1 MKDMIRIGDFVM
13 VRGAWG
19 TEAPTRVQVHG
30 MELCAAPRQKYG
42 VPVQEVPATLKDYIN
57 FTLSNGR
64 WAYGYQIDLIEADSE
79 QNRKSRESSD
89 GLRPLAS

>member
-19 TEAPTRVQVHG
+19 TEPPKRVQILG
-30 MELCAAPRQKYG
+30 MELCAAPRQKHG
-42 VPVQEVPATLKDYIN
+42 VPVNEVPATLKDYIN
-57 FTLSNGR
+57 FDLNNGH

-79 QNRKSRESSD
+79 QNRKSRESAD